1 MPDALFTEP
10 RLARVYDAMEGR
22 RADLTVYA
30 DMVDEFGA
38 RSVLDIG
45 CGTGTFACLLA
56 QRGHRVIGLDPARA
70 TLDEARAKPFA
81 DRVHWV
87 HGDVT
92 ALPPLQV
99 DLVTMTA
106 NVAQVFIDDDE
117 WSSVLRA
124 CRAAVRPGGRVVFE
138 TRDPHRQAWREWNRE
153 TSHKRLAVAGVGEV
167 ESWVETLAVTGSL
180 VSFRWTF
187 LFEDG
192 TALTSDTTL
201 RFRGKAEVADALTAA
216 GLELDDI
223 RDAPD
228 RPGRE
233 VVFVARRCG

>member
-117 WSSVLRA
+117 WTSVLRA

-167 ESWVETLAVTGSL
+167 ESWVETLAVTGRL

-187 LFEDG
+187 RFEDG